1 MKVLGKK
8 SERFDPS
15 PFIKIMQMI
24 DKKYP
29 KHERGDV
36 LMFLSGMAEITAVVD
51 AARVYCEK
59 VDSWI
64 ILPLHSSMSLAEQD
78 KVLYTKIMAGKLKT
92 FLLIIM
98 LM

>member
-1 MKVLGKK
+1 MYPIKLEYHPVISEMKVLGKK

-15 PFIKIMQMI
+15 PFVKIMQMI

-78 KVLYTKIMAGKLKT
+78 KVK
-92 FLLIIM
+92 
-98 LM
+98 

>member
-51 AARVYCEK
+51 AARIYCEK
-59 VDSWI
+59 NDTWI
-64 ILPLHSSMSLAEQD
+64 ILPLHSSMSLGEQD
-78 KVLYTKIMAGKLKT
+78 KVLLIKSLNGHKIFYHKIL
-92 FLLIIM
+92 FV
-98 LM
+98 

>member
-24 DKKYP
+24 DKKYS

-51 AARVYCEK
+51 AAKFYCEK

-78 KVLYTKIMAGKLKT
+78 KVHSCKT
-92 FLLIIM
+92 LFKCFIIICFD
-98 LM
+98 

>member
-59 VDSWI
+59 SDNWI
-64 ILPLHSSMSLAEQD
+64 ILPLHSSMSLSEQD
-78 KVLYTKIMAGKLKT
+78 KVYVVLKT
-92 FLLIIM
+92 NQNVLLIVAFFIY
-98 LM
+98 

>member
-1 MKVLGKK
+1 MKILGKK
-8 SERFDPS
+8 SERFDAS
-15 PFIKIMQMI
+15 PFVKIMHMI

-64 ILPLHSSMSLAEQD
+64 ILSLHSSMSLTEQD
-78 KVLYTKIMAGKLKT
+78 KVIFTSNMYKY
-92 FLLIIM
+92 
-98 LM
+98 

>member
-1 MKVLGKK
+1 MKILGKK
-8 SERFDPS
+8 SERFDAS
-15 PFIKIMQMI
+15 PFVKIMQMI
-24 DKKYP
+24 DKKFP

-64 ILPLHSSMSLAEQD
+64 ILPLHSSMSLTEQD
-78 KVLYTKIMAGKLKT
+78 KVMFTSNMYEY
-92 FLLIIM
+92 
-98 LM
+98 